1 MEDLIKELQ
10 DKVSQKNKDMYKS
23 QEKRLLAHFEDDNLV
38 DVLSEHGCYVAGGAI
53 TSIFTNREVNDLD
66 VYFRSVES
74 LIAFVENMFGEM
86 NKPKR
91 VNGMFSR
98 ISTAELEPFSLIYR
112 GHTNK
117 SILCRTPSGQ
127 EVQLIHD
134 RFYET
139 PEDIF
144 NNFDFHL
151 NMGCYDIKEGVFVLS
166 DHFLID
172 NSARVMTV
180 NPNTAFPIISQ
191 LRIDKY
197 KQRGYTINRKEFIL
211 LACAVSQLNFMSWSD
226 VKDAVGGMYGYCIDD
241 IFDETVEFSYT
252 ELFEQLIELESNDGR
267 FVGLTTA
274 YTCEELVKFIKVH
287 HSLVVEEVTP
297 IPPQATAPCVPTK
310 GSY

>member
-1 MEDLIKELQ
+1 MEDLIRELQ
-10 DKVSQKNKDMYKS
+10 SKVSQQNKDKYKT
-23 QEKRLLAHFEDDNLV
+23 QEKRLLAHFEDEIIV

-53 TSIFTNREVNDLD
+53 TSVFTSCEVNDLD

-74 LIAFVENMFGEM
+74 LILFVENMFGEM
-86 NKPKR
+86 NKPKP
-91 VNGMFSR
+91 NSNMFSR
-98 ISTAELEPFSLIYR
+98 LTSEIEPFSLIYR

-151 NMGCYDIKEGVFVLS
+151 NMGCYDLEEGMFVLS
-166 DHFLID
+166 EHFLTD
-172 NSARVMTV
+172 NSARVITV
-180 NPNTAFPIISQ
+180 NPKTAFPIISQ

-226 VKDAVGGMYGYCIDD
+226 VKDSVGGMYGYCIDD

-252 ELFEQLIELESNDGR
+252 ELFKQLIELESSDGR
-267 FVGLTTA
+267 FMGLATA
-274 YTCEELVKFIKVH
+274 YTCDELVKFIKVH
-287 HSLVVEEVTP
+287 HGLIEEVP
-297 IPPQATAPCVPTK
+297 VPEAPTAPRPPIAK
-310 GSY
+310 KFGS